1 MIGPVLAGKDLGK
14 FRWLAR
20 QPTLRVAMARGAEMQ
35 VEKLKNYH
43 FGSKRWGLAGLP

>member
-14 FRWLAR
+14 FIWLGR
-20 QPTLRVAMARGAEMQ
+20 KPTPRVAIAHGAEMQ

-43 FGSKRWGLAGLP
+43 FGAKRWGLAGLP

>member
-1 MIGPVLAGKDLGK
+1 MIGPVLAGKDLDK

-20 QPTLRVAMARGAEMQ
+20 KPTQHVGMAHSAEMQ

-43 FGSKRWGLAGLP
+43 FGAKIWGLAGLT